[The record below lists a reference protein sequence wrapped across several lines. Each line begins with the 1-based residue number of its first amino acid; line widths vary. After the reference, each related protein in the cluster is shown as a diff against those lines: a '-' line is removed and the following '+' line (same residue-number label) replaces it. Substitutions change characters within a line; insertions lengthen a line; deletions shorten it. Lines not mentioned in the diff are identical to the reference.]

1 MNITKKELDER
12 IKRINENKAN
22 VLESMYNL
30 AYHLFERQGEASVE
44 DRIYN
49 SCENFDEYIIDY
61 ASTYNINDGYDSNGE
76 KLSDEEIINDKK
88 LLKLIIK
95 EFGEF

>member
-12 IKRINENKAN
+12 IKRIDENKEN
-22 VLESMYNL
+22 ILEAMYNL

-49 SCENFDEYIIDY
+49 GCEEFDEYIIDY
-61 ASTYNINDGYDSNGE
+61 AATYDINDGYDSNGE
-76 KLSDEEIINDKK
+76 KLSDEKIINNEK
-88 LLKLIIK
+88 LLKIIIK
-95 EFGEF
+95 DLTDF